1 MRQISMKK
9 INSHVINTKEQ
20 IDNTLLTLFNSGLT
34 RMTRQVAQTI
44 RGDETI
50 LTWNNHMPSR
60 YNCGKSF
67 TAIMQ
72 YISIYESGAYH
83 AILHDGSIIR
93 VFFKF
98 KKNILTHQSL
108 LYWPSPITIAEEYI
122 DELGIRDA
130 IELYIANKCENS
142 LIEMRSPF
150 RLDFDSSNA
159 TEEHPE
165 THLHMQH
172 ADCRISVKKPICF
185 NTFIKFIFK
194 NFYPHIYKQHQ
205 NTIQKLSTLT
215 YSGYTENSKYT
226 INI

>member
-9 INSHVINTKEQ
+9 TNSHVINTKEQ
-20 IDNTLLTLFNSGLT
+20 IYNTLLTLNTARLT
-34 RMTRQVAQTI
+34 RITRHIEQTI
-44 RGDETI
+44 IDDKTI
-50 LTWNNHMPSR
+50 LIWGRHVSGR

-67 TAIMQ
+67 TTIMQ
-72 YISIYESGAYH
+72 YISIYENGAYH

-93 VFFKF
+93 AFFQF

-108 LYWPSPITIAEEYI
+108 LYWPSPITIPEEHI
-122 DELGIRDA
+122 DELGIRSA
-130 IELYIANKCENS
+130 IELYLSSNCENS

-150 RLDFDSSNA
+150 RLDFDSSNS

-172 ADCRISVKKPICF
+172 ADCRISVKNPICF

-194 NFYPHIYKQHQ
+194 NFYPHIYKQHS

-215 YSGYTENSKYT
+215 YSGHSINPEYT